1 MELNGARYLKVVV
14 LNMDKKQVSTIL
26 KRTLKRNSDMGKKH
40 TVSIDVFEMLIK
52 PAIISELIVITRPK
66 ITTEIARSS
75 IEKEITLFFSQDKR
89 TLSALIR
96 LYESSEYLDYQ
107 KLLDAVISEIR
118 KSNSEL
124 FVNSLT

>member
-1 MELNGARYLKVVV
+1 MELNGVRYWKVVV

-26 KRTLKRNSDMGKKH
+26 KRNLKRNIDMGKKH

-52 PAIISELIVITRPK
+52 PAILSELIVITRPK
-66 ITTEIARSS
+66 ITTELARSS
-75 IEKEITLFFSQDKR
+75 IEKEISLFFSQDKR